1 MLYHVVCIYNNG
13 GVCAAILDTDFDGD
27 DNRVNLDIFSAHVFS
42 RYRTRFL
49 KDDNI
54 SNKELIRSFFMRN
67 IGMVWQE
74 GIAENYVEGSIQ
86 DGVLFGIQQ
95 ENICLIKT
103 FVTFEMLFESQK
115 ELKGELLENYLDM
128 KTTIVDKQV
137 QKEKVTAPDA
147 LEKYIERLK
156 RMAK

>member
-1 MLYHVVCIYNNG
+1 
-13 GVCAAILDTDFDGD
+13 
-27 DNRVNLDIFSAHVFS
+27 
-42 RYRTRFL
+42 
-49 KDDNI
+49 
-54 SNKELIRSFFMRN
+54 MRN